1 MVIFLVSVL
10 AVYSIGVWLFNYC
23 KKTKKDIFQNHGYIG
38 NTYASMA
45 IYIFIAV
52 FTLLITLLVLK
63 PGLEAYIKGL
73 RLGTEM
79 VNSGLVFAIMLVI
92 IGVFISC
99 LYGLFHKLSEKMLGD
114 RSFFETLSE
123 AEQRWLMVISCLT
136 FALCCWSTGLI
147 MEALTAFAII
157 LGKFF
162 WMDFRLSDLTDI
174 KNSLIGLPIIFL
186 LIAAFFLTMVLG
198 VILIRQDVYKII
210 IGLLVGIILVIAT
223 IVYKSKK

>member
-1 MVIFLVSVL
+1 
-10 AVYSIGVWLFNYC
+10 
-23 KKTKKDIFQNHGYIG
+23 
-38 NTYASMA
+38 
-45 IYIFIAV
+45 
-52 FTLLITLLVLK
+52 
-63 PGLEAYIKGL
+63 
-73 RLGTEM
+73 
-79 VNSGLVFAIMLVI
+79 
-92 IGVFISC
+92 
-99 LYGLFHKLSEKMLGD
+99 
-114 RSFFETLSE
+114 
-123 AEQRWLMVISCLT
+123 
-136 FALCCWSTGLI
+136 